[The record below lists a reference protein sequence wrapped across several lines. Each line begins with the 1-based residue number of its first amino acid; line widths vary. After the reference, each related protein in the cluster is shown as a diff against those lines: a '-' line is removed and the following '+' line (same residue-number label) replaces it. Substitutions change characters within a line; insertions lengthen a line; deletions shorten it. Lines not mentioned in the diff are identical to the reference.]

1 MNPSTLLGAL
11 FGTIVLAVAI
21 LTETQDAFVFWNP
34 PGFAIVAGG
43 VVAASFICY
52 PLAEVLRA
60 FRAVGNVLRREDL
73 PVVQAIDSLKQV
85 AENAMA
91 TGTYRL
97 DQELQAAENLF
108 LKDCLRMVVD
118 SMHPDRMRKVMETTI
133 LETKRAALAEA
144 AIFRNMS
151 KMAPAFGMVGT
162 LIGLIVMFKGMGGT
176 AHAGGNPM
184 AELAGHMAIAL
195 TATFYGVIL
204 ANLVFLPIAIKL
216 ERRVAQRV
224 NLMRVIMEGS
234 LLLARRTPPELI
246 VDELKAFIPQ
256 RQWKDVSAAKRGP
269 GVAHA

>member
-11 FGTIVLAVAI
+11 FGTVVLAIAI
-21 LTETQDAFVFWNP
+21 LTETQDAWVFWNA

-43 VVAASFICY
+43 VVAATFICY
-52 PLAEVLRA
+52 PLAEVMRSL
-60 FRAVGNVLRREDL
+60 RAVGNVLRREDL
-73 PVVQAIDSLKQV
+73 PVVEAIGSLKQV

-97 DQELQAAENLF
+97 DQELHAAENLF

-118 SMHPDRMRKVMETTI
+118 NMNPDRMRKVMETTI
-133 LETKRAALAEA
+133 LETRRASMAEA
-144 AIFRNMS
+144 AIFRSMS

-162 LIGLIVMFKGMGGT
+162 LIGLIVMFKGMGGS
-176 AHAGGNPM
+176 AHAGDNPM
-184 AELAGHMAIAL
+184 AELAGHMAVAL

-204 ANLVFLPIAIKL
+204 ANLVFLPIATKL

-256 RQWKDVSAAKRGP
+256 RQWKDVSAAKRGA
-269 GVAHA
+269 GFVNA